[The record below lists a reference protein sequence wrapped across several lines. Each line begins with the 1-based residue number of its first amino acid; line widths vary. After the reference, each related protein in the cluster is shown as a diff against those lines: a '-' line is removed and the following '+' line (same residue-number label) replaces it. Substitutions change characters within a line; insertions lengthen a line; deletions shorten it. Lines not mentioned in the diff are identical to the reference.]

1 MFCQNSNDFTKLSE
15 TLTKVKCSLSKEC
28 EQGGKKIRS
37 PSFQTSNKLLLVSTL
52 WVKQRCLSEDFIAI
66 NDNTKRFGKGLY
78 AKHNGGEES

>member
-1 MFCQNSNDFTKLSE
+1 MFSQNSNDCTKLSE

-28 EQGGKKIRS
+28 EQGGKKIWS
-37 PSFQTSNKLLLVSTL
+37 PSFQTSNKSPL